1 MSDYQH
7 THVSYHSGDAAMMV
21 KRTDKAITLINED
34 GYRWTDPA
42 WWWIEIGNETDAD
55 YQRWLDNEEEE
66 DEDYY
71 EPDMYWSGTGEMM
84 NDDSYI
90 DYLNG

>member
-1 MSDYQH
+1 MSDYTH
-7 THVSYHSGDAAMMV
+7 THVSFHDGSPAMMV
-21 KRTDKAITLINED
+21 KDREKTITLINEE

-55 YQRWLDNEEEE
+55 YQRWAEVDGNEE
-66 DEDYY
+66 DDDH